1 MFPKKQNP
9 CISLWVV
16 SATLLD
22 LNANRCRCL
31 TTDRGR
37 CTSLIPAD
45 DWPLTCP
52 KQNCGRGCSPL
63 SCPGRKSSS
72 QCQCPLTSWR
82 AYLESHK
89 CKGEH
94 KKMVNSNTLRSIL
107 PWFHMVLRTVKS
119 NLHVKVPLP
128 LIPANG
134 FSWKRTCNPIFAAS
148 LFMTLASFS
157 PYGAGR
163 SKHRTEPRV
172 LCERSL
178 VIFCIVLVYLS
189 SSFTLE
195 VQRPNFAHW

>member
-1 MFPKKQNP
+1 MGGECYTTWLKWKQ
-9 CISLWVV
+9 
-16 SATLLD
+16 
-22 LNANRCRCL
+22 RCRCL
-31 TTDRGR
+31 ATDHKRNLCVLG
-37 CTSLIPAD
+37 
-45 DWPLTCP
+45 PLTCP
-52 KQNCGRGCSPL
+52 KRNFGRGCSPP

-89 CKGEH
+89 CGETKGWIP
-94 KKMVNSNTLRSIL
+94 IL
-107 PWFHMVLRTVKS
+107 SAPPCPDSTWYCTQSSLI

-163 SKHRTEPRV
+163 PIKAKDRAASALWK
-172 LCERSL
+172 SL
-178 VIFCIVLVYLS
+178 VMKF
-189 SSFTLE
+189 
-195 VQRPNFAHW
+195 